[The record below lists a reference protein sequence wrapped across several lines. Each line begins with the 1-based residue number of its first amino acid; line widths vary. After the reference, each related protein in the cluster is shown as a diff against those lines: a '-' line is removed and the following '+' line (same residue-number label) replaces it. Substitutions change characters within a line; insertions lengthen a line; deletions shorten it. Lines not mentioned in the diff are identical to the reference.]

1 MRPSFRDPS
10 ITLSCGVCWHSN
22 VPRVGRYAVRVP
34 NNSRYRVVQWTTGNV
49 GKSSVQAIS
58 RNPTLELVGCFAWS
72 PEKVGRDVG
81 ELCGIHPLGVA
92 ATNDI
97 DALLD
102 LKPDCVIYNPMWLD
116 VGELERILSAGV
128 NVVATAAFIT
138 GHNLGDERQRIIE
151 ACQRGNSTMFG
162 TGISPGFAEL
172 LAIVS
177 AGICDRVDKVT
188 VNEAADTTFYDS
200 PATELPVGF
209 GKPIDH
215 PELQSMT
222 AQGTAVFGE
231 AVRMVADALGVELD
245 DVRCEAEYAQTTA
258 DLDLGSW
265 TIAAGC
271 VAGVAASWMGF
282 RGDKVVVELNV
293 RWRKGQTLDPDW
305 KIDQDGWV
313 IQVDGRPTVT
323 ANISFLPPPDFQAE
337 TMEDFMVLGHI
348 MTAMPPINAIPAVV
362 AAAPGIV
369 TYNDL
374 PLVLPRG
381 GVPAG

>member
-1 MRPSFRDPS
+1 M
-10 ITLSCGVCWHSN
+10 
-22 VPRVGRYAVRVP
+22 
-34 NNSRYRVVQWTTGNV
+34 QWTTGNV
-49 GKSSVQAIS
+49 GKSAVQAIAA
-58 RNPTLELVGCFAWS
+58 NPTLELVGCYAWS
-72 PEKVGRDVG
+72 PEKVGRDAG
-81 ELCGIHPLGVA
+81 ELSAIGPLGVP
-92 ATNDI
+92 ATDDV
-97 DALLD
+97 DALLA
-102 LKPDCVIYNPMWLD
+102 LQPDCVVYNPMWLD

-138 GHNLGDERQRIIE
+138 GHNLGAGRDRIVAACERGQ
-151 ACQRGNSTMFG
+151 STIFG

-172 LAIVS
+172 LAVVS
-177 AGICDRVDKVT
+177 ATICDRVDKIT
-188 VNEAADTTFYDS
+188 VDEAADTTFYDS
-200 PATELPVGF
+200 PATEIPVGF

-245 DVRCEAEYAQTTA
+245 DVRCQAEYAQTTA

-265 TIAAGC
+265 TIPSGC
-271 VAGVAASWMGF
+271 VAGVAASWQGVVA
-282 RGDKVVVELNV
+282 DNVVVELNV

-313 IQVDGRPTVT
+313 IRIDGRPTVT
-323 ANISFLPPPDFQAE
+323 ANISFLPPPDFEAE
-337 TMEDFMVLGHI
+337 TIADFMVLGHI
-348 MTAMPPINAIPAVV
+348 MTAAPPINAIPAVV
-362 AAAPGIV
+362 AAAPGIA

-381 GVPAG
+381 VMVLE

>member
-1 MRPSFRDPS
+1 MTRSLWCSAWGGGRPCD
-10 ITLSCGVCWHSN
+10 
-22 VPRVGRYAVRVP
+22 YAVRVLNTSP
-34 NNSRYRVVQWTTGNV
+34 YRVVQWTTGNV
-49 GKSSVQAIS
+49 GTSSVQAIAA
-58 RNPTLELVGCFAWS
+58 NPTLELVGAFAWS

-81 ELCGIHPLGVA
+81 ELCGIDPLGVV

-97 DALLD
+97 DALLA
-102 LKPDCVIYNPMWLD
+102 LKPDCVVYNPMWLD

-138 GHNLGDERQRIIE
+138 GHNLGDERARITE
-151 ACQRGNSTMFG
+151 ACRLGDSTMFG

-172 LAIVS
+172 LAIVA
-177 AGICDRVDKVT
+177 AGVCDRVDKVT

-200 PATELPVGF
+200 PDTERPVGF

-215 PELQSMT
+215 PELLSMT
-222 AQGTAVFGE
+222 TQGTAVFRE
-231 AVRMVADALGVELD
+231 AVAMVADALGVELD
-245 DVRCEAEYAQTTA
+245 DIRCDAEYAQTTA

-265 TIAAGC
+265 TIGAGC
-271 VAGVAASWMGF
+271 VAGVAASWKGLA
-282 RGDKVVVELNV
+282 GDKAVVELNV

-313 IQVDGRPTVT
+313 IQIDGRPTVT
-323 ANISFLPPPDFQAE
+323 ATVGFLPPPDFEAE
-337 TMEDFMVLGHI
+337 TMEEFMVLGHI

-362 AAAPGIV
+362 AAGPGIV

-374 PLVLPRG
+374 RLVLPRG
-381 GVPAG
+381 VVPTG